1 MNSNN
6 YIMKFGKFKNMRAVD
21 IAQIKTV
28 NKLGNLENTGINYLK
43 FIVGLD
49 WFRHATIVQKV
60 IDEYKEDEKID
71 ININDNNDTDINAVY
86 EEQPEPKDVKHKN
99 KKTKSNKKID
109 AVYV

>member
-49 WFRHATIVQKV
+49 WFKHSQIVQKV
-60 IDEYKEDEKID
+60 IDEYKEDEKTD
-71 ININDNNDTDINAVY
+71 TNDNTDNDTDINAVY

-99 KKTKSNKKID
+99 KKLNQIRNLM
-109 AVYV
+109 

>member
-49 WFRHATIVQKV
+49 WF
-60 IDEYKEDEKID
+60 
-71 ININDNNDTDINAVY
+71 
-86 EEQPEPKDVKHKN
+86 KH
-99 KKTKSNKKID
+99 
-109 AVYV
+109 